1 MVSFNVYR
9 STASGAYVEGVC
21 LATDEKP
28 VVGIA
33 NGSILFAVD
42 TTSGETT
49 RYMYDQNSMSWI
61 EATLPGGGSGG
72 GSALPEVTAEDNGDV
87 LTVVDGVWGK
97 AAPSGGA
104 NVLVVPLETRTEQGE
119 VTVTYFKSTKTA
131 AEMLAAD
138 LIVFTYELES
148 DDGEGAMETDFYTC
162 FCSEARRVEGG
173 VYDGSCSFIANG
185 VELYCESSSD
195 YPESPGFPSDD
206 SDEPGDD
213 TID

>member
-61 EATLPGGGSGG
+61 EAVCPCGGGSGG
-72 GSALPEVTAEDNGDV
+72 GSGGGGGSSSGEGNLIVTLSGEDKTADKTCGEIESALAAGRSVYILGATGEESSYLPVV
-87 LTVVDGVWGK
+87 SCIYLTEPLEGYRCSYFSYKGK
-97 AAPSGGA
+97 ALKFNAHSPSATEYPSFAVGA
-104 NVLVVPLETRTEQGE
+104 
-119 VTVTYFKSTKTA
+119 
-131 AEMLAAD
+131 D
-138 LIVFTYELES
+138 
-148 DDGEGAMETDFYTC
+148 
-162 FCSEARRVEGG
+162 
-173 VYDGSCSFIANG
+173 
-185 VELYCESSSD
+185 
-195 YPESPGFPSDD
+195 
-206 SDEPGDD
+206 
-213 TID
+213 

>member
-42 TTSGETT
+42 TESGETT

-72 GSALPEVTAEDNGDV
+72 SGGGSGGESALVVTLSGEGLVADKTFGEIAAALNAGKLV
-87 LTVVDGVWGK
+87 TVVGYPAGL
-97 AAPSGGA
+97 P
-104 NVLVVPLETRTEQGE
+104 
-119 VTVTYFKSTKTA
+119 
-131 AEMLAAD
+131 
-138 LIVFTYELES
+138 
-148 DDGEGAMETDFYTC
+148 EGI
-162 FCSEARRVEGG
+162 
-173 VYDGSCSFIANG
+173 DGSLFAYVGSVTNSPKAGYSASIVPQDSEPVGSYNENATA
-185 VELYCESSSD
+185 SD
-195 YPESPGFPSDD
+195 YPFFV
-206 SDEPGDD
+206 
-213 TID
+213 TK